1 MSRRQINDPRERFE
15 LVNRVG
21 RGANGSVYRA
31 WDLVEEC
38 EVAIKVV
45 NLGEDLD
52 DVHQE
57 ITLMAQVSCPQL
69 VKYHCSYI
77 VMDTLW
83 IVMAHCDCGSLSGT
97 FVFFPPSLF
106 VI

>member
-1 MSRRQINDPRERFE
+1 M
-15 LVNRVG
+15 NRVG
-21 RGANGSVYRA
+21 RGATGCVYRA
-31 WDLVEEC
+31 WDLMEEC

-57 ITLMAQVSCPQL
+57 IKLMAQVSCPQL
-69 VKYHCSYI
+69 VNYHCSYI

-83 IVMAHCDCGSLSGT
+83 IVMAYCDCGSLSGT
-97 FVFFPPSLF
+97 CPFFPFALF
-106 VI
+106 PPPVLII